1 MTTVDEHVLYGYT
14 GSGSAAVEAALVLA
28 GLPYR
33 RVDAA
38 SWDAKSELEALK
50 AASPL
55 LQVPALKFP
64 DGAVMTESAAIL
76 TELGLRHP
84 ASGLL
89 PPDAAQRAQVLRG
102 LVYIAANCYACIG
115 IIDYPERFSTG
126 GAEGLEREHIIA
138 GTRQRLHTLW
148 STFADTFAASPWLS
162 GAQLGA
168 LDLLAVVVSKW
179 SGARQ
184 HLLKARPEFSALLQR
199 IEGQPAVAGVLA
211 AHFPLQGG

>member
-1 MTTVDEHVLYGYT
+1 MATNDEHVLYGYT
-14 GSGSAAVEAALVLA
+14 GSGSAAVEAALALA
-28 GLPYR
+28 KLPCR

-38 SWDAKSELEALK
+38 SWDAKSELAALK
-50 AASPL
+50 AANPL

-64 DGAVMTESAAIL
+64 DGSVMTESAAIL
-76 TELGLRHP
+76 AELGLRHP

-89 PPDAAQRAQVLRG
+89 PADATQRAQVLRG

-126 GAEGLEREHIIA
+126 GAEGEEREHIIT
-138 GTRQRLHTLW
+138 GTRQRLHELW
-148 STFADTFAASPWLS
+148 STFADSFAASPWLS
-162 GAQLGA
+162 GAELGA

-184 HLLKARPEFSALLQR
+184 HLLKARPEFSALLKR
-199 IEGQPAVAGVLA
+199 IEAHPSVAGVLA
-211 AHFPLQGG
+211 SHFPSTG